1 MQKYLWKNG
10 QKGWWAMTEKR
21 NEIWKELKGEVLEAL
36 NFLEEVTDERVLE
49 VIDRVLKTSRL
60 RHNISLDKR
69 CALRLELFYSIR
81 KLDVLEQLLEDE
93 TVTEIMINGEN
104 GIFLEREGTMEAFS
118 EEKISKERLEELV
131 VRITGMSNRMINEAS
146 PLTDARLGDGSR
158 VHMAVSPV
166 ALEGPVITIRKFP
179 KKAITLED
187 LLEKESLSLEVAD
200 FLKRSVQA
208 KYNIFVSG
216 STGSGKTTLLNVL
229 SDFIPKNERIITI
242 EDTAEL
248 QIRNLPN
255 LVRLEARNAVVEGC
269 KEISIRDLLR
279 ASLRMRPDR
288 LVIGEVRGAETVDML
303 QAFNTGHPGSMSTG
317 HGNST
322 QDMLYRLETMV
333 LMGMDIPA
341 TAVRRQLASGID
353 LMIHLGRLRD
363 KRRVLLEI
371 SEIEGCVNGEI
382 LLNPIYGFQETGI
395 GKTGKVLGSW
405 VKVGELHH
413 KEKLQMAGLYDERL

>member
-1 MQKYLWKNG
+1 
-10 QKGWWAMTEKR
+10 MTETGS
-21 NEIWKELKGEVLEAL
+21 ELRRDLKQEVLKAL
-36 NFLEEVTDERVLE
+36 DLLEDVTDERVLD
-49 VIDRVLKTSRL
+49 VIDQVLKTSRH
-60 RHNISLDKR
+60 RHKISLDMR

-81 KLDVLEQLLEDE
+81 KLDVLERLLEDE
-93 TVTEIMINGEN
+93 TVTEIMINGEQ
-104 GIFLEREGTMEAFS
+104 GIFLEREGALEAFS
-118 EEKISKERLEELV
+118 EGKISKERLEELV

-146 PLTDARLGDGSR
+146 PLADARLGDGSR
-158 VHMAVSPV
+158 VHVAVFPV

-179 KKAITLED
+179 KRAITLED
-187 LLEKESLSLEVAD
+187 LLNRKSLDSEVAD
-200 FLKRSVQA
+200 FLKKAVQA

-216 STGSGKTTLLNVL
+216 ATGSGKTTLLNVL

-248 QIRNLPN
+248 QIRNVPN
-255 LVRLEARNAVVEGC
+255 LVRLEARNSVVEGC

-303 QAFNTGHPGSMSTG
+303 QALNTGHQGSMSTG

-322 QDMLYRLETMV
+322 KDMLYRLETMV

-341 TAVRRQLASGID
+341 SAVRRQLASGID

-371 SEIEGCVNGEI
+371 SEIDGCVEGEI
-382 LLNPIYGFQETGI
+382 VLNPIYSFQETGQDKN
-395 GKTGKVLGSW
+395 GRVLGSW
-405 VKVGELHH
+405 VRVGSIHH
-413 KEKLQMAGLYDERL
+413 KEKLQMAGFDDD